1 MAAVASW
8 RQLELTLCS
17 ALTILP
23 LAFVFAQGAA
33 ARAIDLPAAQPNA
46 LFLSRPLATSS
57 VLRQA

>member
-1 MAAVASW
+1 MVAVASW
-8 RQLELTLCS
+8 GQLELTLCY
-17 ALTILP
+17 ALTVQP
-23 LAFVFAQGAA
+23 LAFVFAQEAA